1 MNWRSLPQ
9 GIRFVFVG
17 GLNTAF
23 SYVVYA
29 ACIFV
34 GAGYALA
41 SAASMGVGIVFSH
54 MTTGR
59 LVFAGTSRGSLV
71 RFAACY
77 LLVYAFTLGLLY
89 MLDRLGVDPHLSGL
103 IVALPGAL
111 ASFVLL
117 KLVVFRAQGDA

>member
-1 MNWRSLPQ
+1 MKWHSLHQ
-9 GIRFVFVG
+9 GIRFVLVG

-29 ACIFV
+29 ACIFI

-41 SAASMGVGIVFSH
+41 SAASMAGGIVFSH

-59 LVFAGTSRGSLV
+59 LVFAGASRGSLL

-77 LLVYAFTLGLLY
+77 LAVYAFTLALL
-89 MLDRLGVDPHLSGL
+89 MLLDSLGVDPYLSGL
-103 IVALPGAL
+103 IVAAPGAL
-111 ASFVLL
+111 VSFVLL
-117 KLVVFRAQGDA
+117 KLVVFRAQGAG